1 MEVGMKK
8 LETLAIRL
16 TVLFFCFAAAALGQ
30 SGPSAMHSQSETTQ
44 GPAAADGTSSS
55 TPANQDRPVLQHRN
69 PRYRVLRDDVL
80 TVSFPLAPE
89 LNQKVTVQPDGY
101 ITLQNLGSIFILE
114 MTVPEVVE
122 ALKKASAKVLHDPI
136 IDVDLVEFQKPYFMV
151 SGQVNKPGQYDL
163 RHDTTVTEAI
173 AVAGGF
179 MPTAKTQ
186 VFVYHRISTG
196 WVEVKKLSLKD
207 ILNGKN
213 ANEDIQ
219 MQPGDMVFVPEKFI
233 VNFRKYVPYNTGL
246 FLNPAIS
253 GL

>member
-1 MEVGMKK
+1 M
-8 LETLAIRL
+8 
-16 TVLFFCFAAAALGQ
+16 
-30 SGPSAMHSQSETTQ
+30 
-44 GPAAADGTSSS
+44 
-55 TPANQDRPVLQHRN
+55 LQHRN
-69 PRYRVLRDDVL
+69 PRYRVMRDDVL

-101 ITLQNLGSIFILE
+101 ITLQNLGSIFILD
-114 MTVPEVVE
+114 MTVPEVAE
-122 ALKKASAKVLHDPI
+122 ALKKASEKVLHDPI

-213 ANEDIQ
+213 VNEDIQ

-233 VNFRKYVPYNTGL
+233 ANFRKYVPYTTGL
-246 FLNPAIS
+246 FLNPALS

>member
-16 TVLFFCFAAAALGQ
+16 TALFFCFATTALGQ

-44 GPAAADGTSSS
+44 APAAADGTSSS

-69 PRYRVLRDDVL
+69 PRYRVMRDDVL

-101 ITLQNLGSIFILE
+101 ITLQNLGSIFILD
-114 MTVPEVVE
+114 MTVPEVAE
-122 ALKKASAKVLHDPI
+122 ALKKASEKVLHDPI

-213 ANEDIQ
+213 VNEDIQ

-233 VNFRKYVPYNTGL
+233 ANFRKYVPYTTGL
-246 FLNPAIS
+246 FLNPALS

>member
-1 MEVGMKK
+1 MKK
-8 LETLAIRL
+8 LQTLVIRL
-16 TVLFFCFAAAALGQ
+16 MALIFCLATAALGQ
-30 SGPSAMHSQSETTQ
+30 SGPSGTSQSEAPQ
-44 GPAAADGTSSS
+44 VPAATDTASS
-55 TPANQDRPVLQHRN
+55 TPVNQDRPVLQHRN
-69 PRYRVLRDDVL
+69 PRYRVMRDDVL
-80 TVSFPLAPE
+80 SVSFPLAPE

-101 ITLQNLGSIFILE
+101 VTLQNLGSVFILD

-122 ALKKASAKVLHDPI
+122 ALKKSSAKILHDPI

-163 RHDTTVTEAI
+163 RHDTTVTEAV

-213 ANEDIQ
+213 VNEDIQ

-233 VNFRKYVPYNTGL
+233 VNFRKYVPYTAGL
-246 FLNPAIS
+246 FLNPSLA

>member
-8 LETLAIRL
+8 LKTLAIRL
-16 TVLFFCFAAAALGQ
+16 TALFFCFATAALGQ
-30 SGPSAMHSQSETTQ
+30 SGPSAMHPQSEALQ
-44 GPAAADGTSSS
+44 DPAAADGTSSN

-69 PRYRVLRDDVL
+69 PRYRVMRDDVL

-101 ITLQNLGSIFILE
+101 ITLQNLGSIFILD

-213 ANEDIQ
+213 VNEDIQ

-233 VNFRKYVPYNTGL
+233 ANFRKYVPYTTGL
-246 FLNPAIS
+246 FLNPALS